1 MKHILYVCEILKRA
15 EMVYM
20 PEIKHKLI
28 DRGVKNIKINRNQMT
43 ITANDVMIHFAT
55 SRMDPRSIYG
65 CAFDYYF
72 DPLEIEIR
80 GVKYYSFGT
89 LLRSRIKVGAK
100 ELATDD
106 DIINMISGVNEDA

>member
-1 MKHILYVCEILKRA
+1 MKHILYACEMLKRA

-20 PEIKHKLI
+20 PEIKCKLI
-28 DRGVKNIKINRNQMT
+28 ECGVKNIKIDRNRMT

-55 SRMDPRSIYG
+55 PKMDPRSIYG

-80 GVKYYSFGT
+80 GVKHYSFGT

-100 ELATDD
+100 ELSTED
-106 DIINMISGVNEDA
+106 DIINMILGVNKDA